1 MPHTTREHEYWSCLA
16 LVHTRGLGLRTVG
29 SLLGYYGSA
38 GGAVANVRAWT
49 GQGLVRQKVVTA
61 FLGEGW
67 RKAAT
72 RERSLARE
80 QGLKVLLW
88 SDGAY
93 PSLLRQ
99 IPDAPPVLYYRGD
112 VSLLQRP
119 VVGMVGARD
128 CSRYGLDMAGRL
140 AGGLSRAGV
149 TIASGFAQG
158 IDRQAH
164 ASALTG
170 SGSTIG
176 VLGTGLDLVY
186 PASNRDLW
194 GRMSEAGLLLTEF
207 SPGTPPDAHNFPR
220 RNRIISGISLGVVVV
235 QAASR
240 SGSLIT
246 AMQALDQNREVFAV
260 PGPVDSLRHDG
271 CHELIRQGAFLARS
285 AEDVLVELEPLLK
298 AWRAADPSG
307 KGTAPAQK
315 DTGPPPPR
323 NLTPEQQQVVEALGE
338 GGCLH
343 LDALTRSLGWDSGGA
358 SRVLSVLEVQGV
370 VRQLPGMYYRL
381 A

>member
-1 MPHTTREHEYWSCLA
+1 MPHTTSEKEYWSCLA

-29 SLLGYYGSA
+29 RLLRHYGSA
-38 GGAVANVRAWT
+38 GRAVADVRGWT
-49 GQGLVRQKVVTA
+49 GQGLARRNVVTS
-61 FLGEGW
+61 FLDEGW

-72 RERSLARE
+72 LERSLARE
-80 QGLKVLLW
+80 QGLDVLLW
-88 SDGAY
+88 RDGAY

-112 VSLLQRP
+112 VSLLERP

-140 AGGLSRAGV
+140 ARGLSRAGV

-235 QAASR
+235 QAASK

-260 PGPVDSLRHDG
+260 PGPVDSRRHDG

-298 AWRAADPSG
+298 SWRDADPSR
-307 KGTAPAQK
+307 KETAPAQK
-315 DTGPPPPR
+315 DTGAPGLE
-323 NLTPEQQQVVEALGE
+323 NLTQEQQQVVEMLRAGE
-338 GGCLH
+338 CLH
-343 LDALTRSLGWDSGGA
+343 LDALTRSMGWESGGA